1 MQRPPR
7 DVGTVGPGAAPA
19 DPADVR
25 NWEEVE
31 DAVEA
36 LHDGQP
42 IEAIVALRAVLKTNP
57 RNPYAFHYL
66 GVALFETSELE
77 AARDAYRAAVALAP
91 QYLGARVHLSHVL
104 RMLRDVRG
112 AVEQGEI
119 AKRQAPND
127 PEVWHALGMAHAQRG
142 DKEMARHMLEAYLRS
157 NPEFEVGM
165 EVRAILHQLGPAP
178 EPSDEDE

>member
-1 MQRPPR
+1 M
-7 DVGTVGPGAAPA
+7 
-19 DPADVR
+19 
-25 NWEEVE
+25 
-31 DAVEA
+31 
-36 LHDGQP
+36 HDGQP
-42 IEAIVALRAVLKTNP
+42 IEAIVALRAVIKANP
-57 RNPYAFHYL
+57 RNAYAFHYL

-77 AARDAYRAAVALAP
+77 AARDAYRAALAVAP

-119 AKRQAPND
+119 AKRQAPTD

-157 NPEFEVGM
+157 SPEFEVGM
-165 EVRAILHQLGPAP
+165 EVRAILSQLGPAP

>member
-1 MQRPPR
+1 LTRLE
-7 DVGTVGPGAAPA
+7 GPGAAGA
-19 DPADVR
+19 GHDPADAK

-36 LHDGQP
+36 LHDEQP
-42 IEAIVALRAVLKTNP
+42 IEAIVALRAVIKQNP

-66 GVALFETSELE
+66 GVSLFETAELE
-77 AARDAYRAAVALAP
+77 AARDAYRAALALAP
-91 QYLGARVHLSHVL
+91 QYLGARIHLSHVL

-127 PEVWHALGMAHAQRG
+127 PDVWHALGMAHAQRG
-142 DKEMARHMLEAYLRS
+142 DKEMARQLLEAYLRS

-165 EVRAILHQLGPAP
+165 EVRAILHQFGPAP
-178 EPSDEDE
+178 EPSDEDD